1 MAGHL
6 MKNSEIFFTP
16 MMQRENFVQGLK
28 KRLVSR
34 LESLRKSSTHS
45 CKKFLQAL

>member
-1 MAGHL
+1 MAGHG
-6 MKNSEIFFTP
+6 MKKLGDFLHP

-34 LESLRKSSTHS
+34 LESLGKSATHS